1 MEVIIDFVILTLEVA
16 GICATTYYYTEFLEE
31 LE

>member
-16 GICATTYYYTEFLEE
+16 GICTTAYYTIEFLEE